1 MRILHHVHILPDAVF
16 LDGRPVA
23 VESRGAGL
31 LAELYRGWMK
41 DYPKF
46 FKMDLLSKLGVIA
59 TEMLVADDPDRFER
73 REDRAVLLL
82 SRTGPLCDDRLY
94 QQTIA
99 PDNYFPS
106 PSLFVYT
113 LANIV
118 TGEIAIRNKYAGD
131 TTAFELPAFSA
142 AQIVSTVATA
152 FEDRGTASAVCGWA
166 EAPDPDHFEAL
177 LLTVS
182 RDDTAGGMPFT
193 EDNILKIKQNLL

>member
-1 MRILHHVHILPDAVF
+1 MKILHYVHVLPDSVR
-16 LDGRPVA
+16 LDGCPLT
-23 VESRGAGL
+23 VESQGAGL

-59 TEMLVADDPDRFER
+59 TELLVAEDTDRFTP

-99 PDNYFPS
+99 PENYFPS
-106 PSLFVYT
+106 PALFVYT

-142 AQIVSTVATA
+142 AQIVETVATA
-152 FEDRGTASAVCGWA
+152 FEDRTTTSAVCGWA

-177 LLTVS
+177 LLLS
-182 RDDTAGGMPFT
+182 SGDESLEGIPFT
-193 EDNILKIKQNLL
+193 EENILKIKQNLL

>member
-1 MRILHHVHILPDAVF
+1 MKILHHVHILPDSVF

-31 LAELYRGWMK
+31 LSELYRGWMK

-59 TEMLVADDPDRFER
+59 TELLVAEDPDRFTP

-94 QQTIA
+94 QQTI
-99 PDNYFPS
+99 PPENYFPS

-142 AQIVSTVATA
+142 AQIVSTVNTA

-177 LLTVS
+177 LMTVS
-182 RDDTAGGMPFT
+182 RDNALDGIPFS